1 MKQSLI
7 RWNRSDYARLR
18 GAIQSFNKQV
28 KKLESLEDKTE
39 YLPELKEYS
48 ELKERIVSRR
58 ELNRVINSLKRFKN
72 DKLQERVSYDS
83 GEQITRWEKRE
94 LNLARRRAT
103 RSLEMEKFSIEVG
116 RKSIGMGDKRIR
128 EIEAT
133 INSFKK
139 LESKRGSDF
148 KRIRDRIMIEG
159 ASDRE
164 LYKAKVFRE
173 NFYNALNNLKN
184 LDNYDVLMK
193 ELNKIKNPLSFYD
206 KIKNSD
212 ILMDV
217 FKWYRGEDNELLIYG
232 GFVSSQEAFN
242 SALET
247 DLGLDIKE

>member
-48 ELKERIVSRR
+48 KLKEKIVSRR
-58 ELNRVINSLKRFKN
+58 ELNRIIKSLKRFKS
-72 DKLQERVSYDS
+72 DKLQERVTLDS

-103 RSLEMEKFSIEVG
+103 RSLEIERFNIELG

-133 INSFKK
+133 IKSFNK
-139 LESKRGSDF
+139 LESKTGSDF
-148 KRIRDRIMIEG
+148 KRIRDRILIEG

-173 NFYNALNNLKN
+173 NFYNALENLKN
-184 LDNYDVLMK
+184 LDNYDILMK
-193 ELNKIKNPLSFYD
+193 ELNKYKNPLSFYER
-206 KIKNSD
+206 IKNSD
-212 ILMDV
+212 ILMDI
-217 FKWYRGEDNELLIYG
+217 FKWYRGEDNDILIYG
-232 GFVSSQEAFN
+232 GFVSSQEAFDT
-242 SALET
+242 AIQT
-247 DLGLDIKE
+247 DLGLDLKE